1 MAVILSMLPMSVAI
15 AKVGWEPKADEIRSK
30 RANTQEPNLG
40 NPEDV
45 VDEEKNI
52 LTFLTPG
59 PKKQPGQ
66 TSSEGSNKLL
76 NLLNQNIQSFHSYL
90 YYPHLFVQIH
100 QKSLHHNYCFQAVNH
115 LSHSL

>member
-1 MAVILSMLPMSVAI
+1 MVVILSMLPMSVAI

-52 LTFLTPG
+52 LTFLILG
-59 PKKQPGQ
+59 PKKQPGLKVLI
-66 TSSEGSNKLL
+66 N
-76 NLLNQNIQSFHSYL
+76 F
-90 YYPHLFVQIH
+90 
-100 QKSLHHNYCFQAVNH
+100 
-115 LSHSL
+115 